1 MLKLILTLTLAPA
14 MLTPVSDTFIS
25 RGPERN
31 FTEIQNGRDVN
42 CDIPCYNESDGS
54 NDSNK
59 NPEFISKD
67 GFAFYWLK
75 D

>member
-25 RGPERN
+25 RDSKQFDTDISINE
-31 FTEIQNGRDVN
+31 TENT
-42 CDIPCYNESDGS
+42 DIPCYNESESDHSGHH
-54 NDSNK
+54 
-59 NPEFISKD
+59 NPSFISKD